1 MMTPGP
7 DSESP
12 ARVRSRR
19 PGSDRYDGYMTLRRR
34 ARCRLASAH
43 VLSVYGCSLSLS
55 ASIDEVNDSA
65 AQASMDEVIDST
77 CGKDTVRLIEACGFD
92 CCFAADNLFLVAGD
106 FLRQQAGSQDSQD
119 ANLRSTS

>member
-1 MMTPGP
+1 M
-7 DSESP
+7 
-12 ARVRSRR
+12 
-19 PGSDRYDGYMTLRRR
+19 
-34 ARCRLASAH
+34 
-43 VLSVYGCSLSLS
+43 SLS
-55 ASIDEVNDSA
+55 ASIDGVNDSA
-65 AQASMDEVIDST
+65 AQASIDGFNDSA